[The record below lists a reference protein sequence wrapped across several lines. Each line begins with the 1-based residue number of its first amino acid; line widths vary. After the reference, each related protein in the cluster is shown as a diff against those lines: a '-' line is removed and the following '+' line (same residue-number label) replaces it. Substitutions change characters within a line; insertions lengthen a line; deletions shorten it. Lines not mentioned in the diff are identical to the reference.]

1 MHNNRY
7 NLRNLQRRRLIFND
21 ESDQV
26 NLSIAMPDPNPDLS
40 DQIRELQQQLEA
52 LRTNVPADRDESPR
66 THTRVSVHLPKFTLV
81 CSSGAIIPFAPH
93 SRRH

>member
-26 NLSIAMPDPNPDLS
+26 NLSIAMPDPNPDFS

-66 THTRVSVHLPKFTLV
+66 THTRVSVHLPTTTLT
-81 CSSGAIIPFAPH
+81 SSTW
-93 SRRH
+93 